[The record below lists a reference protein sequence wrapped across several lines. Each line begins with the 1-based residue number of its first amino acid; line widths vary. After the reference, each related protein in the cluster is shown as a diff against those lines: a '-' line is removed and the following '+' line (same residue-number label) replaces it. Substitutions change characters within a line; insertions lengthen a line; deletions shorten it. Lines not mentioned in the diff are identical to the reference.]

1 MMEIDLLRLIRGLV
15 MKHLWGKCLVLILLV
30 LLAALVS
37 GCKISG
43 RITEGGTGIAGHTIQ
58 LSGDAQAVAITDAGG
73 QYEFSAGEG
82 CYTVTPVPDGSGEFL
97 PASKQV
103 FVRGVQG
110 VQGVQADFTRLA
122 DDDASWDPSMVVP
135 IQAHPE
141 IRGQKVLRGLIH
153 LHSIYSH
160 DACDDKPWI
169 EGQPNL
175 PCYNQ
180 LREAICTTN
189 QQFVMLSDHPY
200 NFAWHEFPDVL
211 LYQPALGDE
220 LIYQDDRPVANII
233 TCPCGNRATITAGC
247 ESNLMPIGLKR
258 MPDGRPE
265 ERSRLLSSATDE
277 AVDQLHALGAMVF
290 VTHPEGWDI
299 SALLSLPIEGLD
311 VYNLHSN
318 IAPNIRKDFLGLQ
331 PLGFIPGLLDMLI
344 PAWDFANPDLFLL
357 SFLVELK
364 PDILRWDALL
374 DKRPTIGIL
383 ATDAHRNTL
392 PFQLPD
398 GDRADSYRRMMRWFA
413 NYVLV
418 NDQKL
423 DAIENAVRSGR
434 MYGAFQVFGE
444 PVGFDFHAR
453 TDSRVLEMG
462 DTVSLA
468 ASPVLHVTAP
478 HFFGMPPALDQPE
491 LHIRLIKAGD
501 EGGTVVAESVNSDLE
516 LAVTQSGSYR
526 AEIKVVPYHLKKWLG
541 DDPTPF
547 LKEYPLIYANAI
559 YVTN

>member
-1 MMEIDLLRLIRGLV
+1 
-15 MKHLWGKCLVLILLV
+15 
-30 LLAALVS
+30 
-37 GCKISG
+37 
-43 RITEGGTGIAGHTIQ
+43 
-58 LSGDAQAVAITDAGG
+58 
-73 QYEFSAGEG
+73 
-82 CYTVTPVPDGSGEFL
+82 
-97 PASKQV
+97 
-103 FVRGVQG
+103 
-110 VQGVQADFTRLA
+110 
-122 DDDASWDPSMVVP
+122 MVVP

-311 VYNLHSN
+311 VYNLHTN

-374 DKRPTIGIL
+374 DKRPTVGIL

-392 PFQLPD
+392 PFRLPD

-423 DAIENAVRSGR
+423 DAI
-434 MYGAFQVFGE
+434 
-444 PVGFDFHAR
+444 
-453 TDSRVLEMG
+453 
-462 DTVSLA
+462 
-468 ASPVLHVTAP
+468 
-478 HFFGMPPALDQPE
+478 
-491 LHIRLIKAGD
+491 
-501 EGGTVVAESVNSDLE
+501 
-516 LAVTQSGSYR
+516 
-526 AEIKVVPYHLKKWLG
+526 
-541 DDPTPF
+541 
-547 LKEYPLIYANAI
+547 
-559 YVTN
+559 